1 MHHLAAAAAVLAGL
15 GRRARRRAGPAALG
29 AARAPQHLDLLVGAG
44 ERFLQRHRQA
54 HLDVRT
60 ARRGATA
67 AAAAA
72 AAEDVAEDVPERRED
87 VVDVVEP
94 AAESGGRAGVAEA
107 VVARALLRIG
117 QHLVRLRRLLELRLR
132 HGVARIAVGV
142 QLHRELAVGA
152 LELGRVDAAVD
163 TQHFVVIPAL

>member
-1 MHHLAAAAAVLAGL
+1 LA
-15 GRRARRRAGPAALG
+15 
-29 AARAPQHLDLLVGAG
+29 AARAPQHLDLLVGAL

-67 AAAAA
+67 AGAA

-87 VVDVVEP
+87 VVDVVKP
-94 AAESGGRAGVAEA
+94 AAESGGRAGVPEA
-107 VVARALLRIG
+107 VVARALLRVG

-132 HGVARIAVGV
+132 HGVARVAVGV
-142 QLHRELAVGA
+142 QLHASLR
-152 LELGRVDAAVD
+152 
-163 TQHFVVIPAL
+163 